1 MSGDSIVRE
10 PRPTESD
17 PFGDVPFVPTP
28 TRLDPTPLPEM
39 RPTPSPEPQGG
50 ILGGLAAWGAARVIG
65 TLIVIGIGT
74 SGFGLFVSNLGNS
87 GPPNVPTYILDA
99 CYASL
104 AVSGDD
110 VAYGAHYAYEQ
121 AGGGDSMIR
130 FRGTDDSQWDCRWS
144 DQSGI
149 ASIENVALA
158 P

>member
-28 TRLDPTPLPEM
+28 PRHDPGRLPEM
-39 RPTPSPEPQGG
+39 TPTQPADPQSGFLGG
-50 ILGGLAAWGAARVIG
+50 IAAWGAARLVGTLLVIAIG
-65 TLIVIGIGT
+65 TG
-74 SGFGLFVSNLGNS
+74 GFGLFVSNLGNA
-87 GPPNVPTYILDA
+87 GAPNVPTYILDA
-99 CYASL
+99 CYAAL
-104 AVSGDD
+104 AISGYD

-121 AGGGDSMIR
+121 IGDGDSMIR

-144 DQSGI
+144 DQRDI
-149 ASIENVALA
+149 ASIENVVLA